1 MKRVESLDGLRGLA
15 ALIVIFHHCVM
26 TLAGGR
32 EWVDATILL
41 RPIIAGP
48 SAVLVFF
55 VLSGFVLYLMV
66 ERGDPFRYAP
76 YLIKRMMRIYPPLLA
91 AVICS
96 ALLYTALRPSPLPA
110 LSDWFNAASWQNPPT
125 PQILAGHVLLFDGM
139 AYHSLDNVIW
149 SLVHEL
155 RLSLVFPLLAL
166 AVRRSTLV
174 ALTLSL
180 LVSTMSKGLMAP
192 VAPDTMVDIFASLQ
206 YLFLFAA
213 GAAMAKHGAAI
224 QALVAEHRRFPVGP
238 LLLLAGIVIGP
249 MTSGKEGEI
258 GAICLVA
265 ASFAYGPMSAM
276 LNRQPFAWLGRVSY
290 SLYLTHL
297 LVLLTLVHGLN
308 AVLPTWLILC
318 AVLPL
323 SLMIAALAYRYVER
337 PSIALGRFLTTPR
350 RTVRAFG

>member
-213 GAAMAKHGAAI
+213 G
-224 QALVAEHRRFPVGP
+224 
-238 LLLLAGIVIGP
+238 
-249 MTSGKEGEI
+249 
-258 GAICLVA
+258 
-265 ASFAYGPMSAM
+265 
-276 LNRQPFAWLGRVSY
+276 W
-290 SLYLTHL
+290 
-297 LVLLTLVHGLN
+297 
-308 AVLPTWLILC
+308 
-318 AVLPL
+318 PL
-323 SLMIAALAYRYVER
+323 SLLWWLWLR
-337 PSIALGRFLTTPR
+337 PPIVQFKFQQPATPPPLP
-350 RTVRAFG
+350 